1 MKFPRGQFAILIS
14 LFCVSSLPAWADPG
28 YRLVPLDDGSA
39 FTSASDLN
47 RRGEVVGMRTVAGRT
62 HAFRW
67 HAGTFTDLHDAI
79 DPASFYTQASAIND
93 FSTIVGNKATDFFQG
108 VLLRGGQVSLITV
121 NGGSEVFPIDIN
133 DREQIVVE
141 AGNGSYLLDG
151 ANVQALA
158 GLPGEAEPTHAVD
171 INERGVI
178 AGNTFTSTG
187 SRAVLWQDGAV
198 MDLGVVAGSSASF
211 AYALNDR
218 TQMVGIV
225 SIGSASHAM
234 RWSDGVM
241 TLLPR
246 LSPGEAGSSASSINN
261 WGAIVG
267 GATISQP
274 QFHQTAT
281 LWFGNH
287 VVELDSLV
295 RADDP
300 LKPFVHLLSA
310 LQINDRGDIVV
321 LGVDSRTNAR
331 IVYFMTIFGP

>member
-1 MKFPRGQFAILIS
+1 MTFPRGLFAILIT
-14 LFCVSSLPAWADPG
+14 LFCASSLPAWAGPG
-28 YRLVPLDDGSA
+28 YRLVALDDGSA
-39 FTSASDLN
+39 GTMVFDLN
-47 RRGEVVGMRTVAGRT
+47 RRGEVVGIRTVDGQT

-67 HAGTFTDLHDAI
+67 RAGTFTDLHDTI

-93 FSTIVGNKATDFFQG
+93 FSTIVGDKATDFFEGFQ
-108 VLLRGGQVSLITV
+108 LRGGQVSPITV
-121 NGGSEVFPIDIN
+121 NGGAEVFPLDIN
-133 DREQIVVE
+133 DREQIIVE

-151 ANVQALA
+151 ANVQPLE
-158 GLPGEAEPTHAVD
+158 GLPSEAEPTHAVA
-171 INERGVI
+171 INERGAI
-178 AGNTFTSTG
+178 AGNTFTSAG

-198 MDLGVVAGSSASF
+198 MDLGVVPGASASF

-218 TQMVGIV
+218 NQVVGIV
-225 SIGSASHAM
+225 SIGNASHAM

-246 LSPGEAGSSASSINN
+246 LSPDEAASSPSGINN
-261 WGAIVG
+261 WGVIVG
-267 GATISQP
+267 GTTISLP

-300 LKPFVHLLSA
+300 LKPFVHLRSA
-310 LQINDRGDIVV
+310 EQINDRGDIVV
-321 LGVDSRTNAR
+321 SGVDSRTNAR
-331 IVYFMTIFGP
+331 IVYFMTLFGN